1 MNLYEKFNDLRA
13 HSGVGVCLY
22 AQNETGYYSIFMPLE
37 TAPSVMS
44 TPSSIDID
52 VTSSDEITKIEGKMT
67 LEEKEVEFLLHRD
80 NLRRLKQYSDMG
92 IINFMV
98 VNHDYTAIKFSA
110 TVSYIQNDATSGDPL
125 RGTIKITPVQS
136 DGFVDNAYDLI
147 QPTAKFTTGIA
158 PTIKLDAT
166 ENASKTLTV
175 TCEPADATITATS
188 ENDTICTA
196 DYEGQKL
203 TIARVAKGSAIVTL
217 KAESEGY
224 ASWTTTIHVACE

>member
-22 AQNETGYYSIFMPLE
+22 AQNDSGYYSIFMPLE

-80 NLRRLKQYSDMG
+80 NLRRLKEYSEKG

-125 RGTIKITPVQS
+125 RGTVKITPVQS

-147 QPTAKFTTGIA
+147 QPTAKFTTGIT
-158 PTIKLDAT
+158 PTIKLDSSEGAEESLNIT
-166 ENASKTLTV
+166 F
-175 TCEPADATITATS
+175 EPADATVTATS

-196 DYEGQKL
+196 ELSGQKL
-203 TIARVAKGSAIVTL
+203 TIKRVAKGSAIVTL
-217 KAESEGY
+217 NVQSEGY
-224 ASWTTTIHVACE
+224 ADWTTTIHVACE